1 MFWKRNWLLT
11 FLFNFLCVFCSIP
24 IRFRVLALGHAFVRF
39 FFHLRVFFIPP
50 RFRVLALDHGRLS
63 FTDHPH
69 GSWPVLLVTNPQ
81 AAMVATRHG
90 RSSHVRVLC
99 WAPANIT
106 EVIFLA
112 NFYFF
117 FRFFSS
123 LFFSGNPP
131 LQEQPRQGAVLGT
144 CLYHRGALF
153 CNILNT
159 MFTFRINVEKKHS
172 TMLKKKKS
180 AVLGTC

>member
-11 FLFNFLCVFCSIP
+11 FLFNFLCVFFSIP
-24 IRFRVLALGHAFVRF
+24 IRFRVLALDHAFVRF

-123 LFFSGNPP
+123 LFFFWQPTPPGAATSGCCAGH
-131 LQEQPRQGAVLGT
+131 LLISPR
-144 CLYHRGALF
+144 CF
-153 CNILNT
+153 IL
-159 MFTFRINVEKKHS
+159 
-172 TMLKKKKS
+172 
-180 AVLGTC
+180 